1 MTKKQRRR
9 FAAWSLFAIVF
20 TALMLPLGSQTVH
33 WFQGTAHAQ
42 TSNAAAAVNERSNY
56 WRAVREGAPGYSS
69 IKGEGSGV
77 LIASGGNAWRDAK
90 ESKAVKALPWLIVA
104 MIAALLLY
112 HVVHGRNRIDH
123 ELSGRK
129 VKRWNG
135 FERIVHWVTAISFI
149 ILAITGL
156 SMMFGKAMLSWTI
169 GGSPIISKAAFASWA
184 QISLS
189 THNIIGP
196 VFSIGILL
204 MIIMWIWFNIPTWTD
219 VKWFAQGG
227 GLFGKAHP
235 SAGRMNGGE
244 KVWFWILAT
253 LGVVVCITGIVM
265 VAPLMGWTL
274 PEAMTGRAILQQSN
288 LFHGILA
295 IIWTA
300 VALGHI
306 YIGTAGTEG
315 AIEGMAT
322 GYVSEEWAKQHHDLW
337 YEKVSN
343 RKPDPYVDPNRQPDS
358 SFRRENQ
365 GPEYS

>member
-1 MTKKQRRR
+1 
-9 FAAWSLFAIVF
+9 
-20 TALMLPLGSQTVH
+20 ML
-33 WFQGTAHAQ
+33 
-42 TSNAAAAVNERSNY
+42 
-56 WRAVREGAPGYSS
+56 
-69 IKGEGSGV
+69 
-77 LIASGGNAWRDAK
+77 
-90 ESKAVKALPWLIVA
+90 
-104 MIAALLLY
+104 AALLLY
-112 HVVHGRNRIDH
+112 HVVHGRNRIDQ

-129 VKRWNG
+129 VKRWTG

-156 SMMFGKAMLSWTI
+156 SMMFGKAMLAWTI
-169 GGSPIISKAAFASWA
+169 GGSPVISKAAFASWA

-196 VFSIGILL
+196 VFSVGIAL

-219 VKWFAQGG
+219 LKWFAKGG
-227 GLFGKAHP
+227 GLFGDAHP

-274 PEAMTGRAILQQSN
+274 PEVLTGRTILQQSN

-295 IIWTA
+295 VIWTA

-343 RKPDPYVDPNRQPDS
+343 RKPDPFVDPNRQPDS
-358 SFRRENQ
+358 SFRRELSPRK
-365 GPEYS
+365 G